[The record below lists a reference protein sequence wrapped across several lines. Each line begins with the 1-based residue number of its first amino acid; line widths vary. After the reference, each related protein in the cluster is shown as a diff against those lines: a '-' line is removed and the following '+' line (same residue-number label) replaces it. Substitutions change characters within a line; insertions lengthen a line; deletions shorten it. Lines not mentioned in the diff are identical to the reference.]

1 MERTSIMVS
10 KDFALKIASYG
21 KKGETYQ
28 TILEKLIKKE

>member
-1 MERTSIMVS
+1 MVS
-10 KDFALKIASYG
+10 KDFAQKIASYG